1 MEMSTV
7 RQEDREQFWEN
18 MCVRTS
24 GDSVIF
30 QRRKSCSIFNAV
42 RWTHWRLQTHT
53 QCVVIHN
60 LWRVMKISRTFAAQN
75 LRIRH
80 FKWAQRLCDL
90 KRQTLSWRDRRKG
103 KGALR
108 HTDFAD
114 CNGGALHIITNAIL
128 ICLLGLEELVLSEIN
143 SPSRTQQTGDSSSV
157 SSFSYRDIIKEAQPT
172 IQNKVSIKGLWWQPL
187 FEIRL

>member
-80 FKWAQRLCDL
+80 FKWARRLCDL

-103 KGALR
+103 KRCSQTHRLCRLQWWGATYNNKCDPNLSLR
-108 HTDFAD
+108 S
-114 CNGGALHIITNAIL
+114 GGTGPVGDQQSKQDSANWRFLL
-128 ICLLGLEELVLSEIN
+128 CLLLLVQRHNKGGSAHHSE
-143 SPSRTQQTGDSSSV
+143 QG
-157 SSFSYRDIIKEAQPT
+157 EH
-172 IQNKVSIKGLWWQPL
+172 
-187 FEIRL
+187 